1 MQATVLHQTRTCWL
15 SKRGSILGGQI
26 QRWVLNSQLRF
37 SRTGGCPE
45 WWRCWRRRLLQAT
58 ASSNARFA
66 PFDAGVFA
74 FHSIHY
80 LTSTVFK
87 HVVVVCNAF
96 SNPAQVEW
104 SERNRSCLLAS
115 SHWPKTPKTQRFP
128 AMPPFPENFPSPPAS
143 GCRRVSFISVAN
155 LYALSRGGS
164 QTVPR
169 GRFDRGG
176 AEFKDMIRA
185 CPGFWQFVL
194 RCFTASVQ
202 DEKVQLRKKIQ
213 YQIAIAEVVVCSYL
227 HMSRKETCFKKKTSP
242 HPHSSGIPC
251 IGLGLQHAADGG
263 EHTPASS
270 LVDQMW
276 KRGQELIGWK
286 WSPSLRW
293 LLLWL
298 GVVDGAD
305 HVAQYMP
312 ALYTTLLL
320 Q

>member
-1 MQATVLHQTRTCWL
+1 MILPCWFYRPCHGSWENCDACEWDVHVFLFGL
-15 SKRGSILGGQI
+15 SILELPWLTFASDCSTSDEDMLTLQRGSILGRQI
-26 QRWVLNSQLRF
+26 QRRVLNSQLCF
-37 SRTGGCPE
+37 SRTGGCAE

-87 HVVVVCNAF
+87 QAVVVCNAS
-96 SNPAQVEW
+96 SNPAQAEW

-128 AMPPFPENFPSPPAS
+128 ATPPFPENFPSPPAS

-227 HMSRKETCFKKKTSP
+227 HMPRKDTCVYRELLLT
-242 HPHSSGIPC
+242 
-251 IGLGLQHAADGG
+251 L
-263 EHTPASS
+263 TPA
-270 LVDQMW
+270 
-276 KRGQELIGWK
+276 GFF
-286 WSPSLRW
+286 
-293 LLLWL
+293 
-298 GVVDGAD
+298 A
-305 HVAQYMP
+305 
-312 ALYTTLLL
+312 
-320 Q
+320 